1 MKSNAECLK
10 TGQNK
15 GIHCEIIPPGRHVM
29 PDPSS
34 DNLTCK
40 TWHSAEEA
48 SISQQ
53 FGNVISHVQSEL
65 SVTGFQLR
73 KEATD
78 PGTWLA
84 SAAR

>member
-34 DNLTCK
+34 DDLTCK

-65 SVTGFQLR
+65 SVTGF
-73 KEATD
+73 
-78 PGTWLA
+78 
-84 SAAR
+84 